1 MPGPQTFHK
10 ACTPKTQA
18 KLSKKSLKRESLS
31 SSEDEG
37 DAKHQVCPKRVRVIC
52 TDPDATDSSS
62 DEEGSFRKSNLFRS
76 SHRRLVHDIQ
86 IEEEEEEEEEVV
98 VSSSDT
104 DDEPEIP
111 SYHSVFKAQTMQC
124 SLNYASPIDS
134 VVVSKPPKFY
144 KSSWQ
149 SKTVVKVPEKKIPK
163 VAKRIL
169 DEPCTLRNSTSVVQK
184 PAMSATKPPS
194 TLKAVKSAESDGK
207 TLKYRG
213 VRQRPWGKWAAE
225 IRDPSKGVRLW
236 LGTYDTAEEAAQA
249 YDKAAREIRGP
260 QAHTNFSGLEN
271 LDHSGVSAS
280 TTTATPANAN
290 KKANVDISVGAAK
303 VKKEADTKAAEVAP
317 RLTQKPLCAVEVEV
331 LNPEV
336 EAEDDSCVSSERDD
350 AESSPTSVLD
360 VGEDSSLLSD
370 KEMYESL
377 VSPDDD
383 CAFFMGSP
391 SSVLDGCPSA
401 EVSPSSRVTTSVP
414 LCMSSSEAKFSVEGE
429 HNDVDNSD
437 GSPACATPEVTEG
450 TQFVCRSAADEEQE
464 MSSDSE
470 SDALQEL
477 PEDIPFKELQDC
489 DLGET
494 FFNND
499 MLFDFSPACDDNED
513 SLMELA
519 ASFDFLGDDDI
530 GDLGFDPETD
540 NMDWFNIPNIS
551 VS

>member
-18 KLSKKSLKRESLS
+18 KFSKKSLKRESLS

-62 DEEGSFRKSNLFRS
+62 DEEGSFRKTNLFRS

-134 VVVSKPPKFY
+134 MVVSKLPKFY

-149 SKTVVKVPEKKIPK
+149 PKTAVKVPEKKVPK

-169 DEPCTLRNSTSVVQK
+169 DEPCALKNSTSVVQK

-194 TLKAVKSAESDGK
+194 TLKAVKSVESDGK

-271 LDHSGVSAS
+271 LDHLGVSAS
-280 TTTATPANAN
+280 TTTATVANAN
-290 KKANVDISVGAAK
+290 KKANV
-303 VKKEADTKAAEVAP
+303 KKEAETMAAEVTP

-331 LNPEV
+331 LNPEVEV

-360 VGEDSSLLSD
+360 VGEDSNLSSER
-370 KEMYESL
+370 KMNESL
-377 VSPDDD
+377 VSADDD
-383 CAFFMGSP
+383 CAFFVGSP
-391 SSVLDGCPSA
+391 SSVLDGCPYA
-401 EVSPSSRVTTSVP
+401 ELSPSSRIITSVP

-429 HNDVDNSD
+429 HNDFENCE
-437 GSPACATPEVTEG
+437 GSPACATPEVTES
-450 TQFVCRSAADEEQE
+450 TQIVCRSAADEEQE

-477 PEDIPFKELQDC
+477 PDDIPFKELQDC
-489 DLGET
+489 DLGDT
-494 FFNND
+494 FFDND
-499 MLFDFSPACDDNED
+499 MLFDFSPARGDNED

-540 NMDWFNIPNIS
+540 NMDWFNISNIS